1 MYRIRYND
9 EGRSQAL
16 ANALAR
22 LDYLASAGELRV
34 VWCSAQRSPALLVAT
49 NDAQEPLLV
58 EGLAQ
63 DLPGGVVHR
72 ESVDHLRSGLGRP
85 SYVTHLPAGQPHL
98 LAILAQLDRAMVRC
112 DWRTGRLSPIEIRS
126 SATPQALRAIVRAT
140 WAGARAGPLR
150 WPVSQALLPS
160 DLMQL
165 PPAQQHLT
173 LASRNT
179 QEIVFA
185 ESPAGHRALL
195 LGCDLD
201 GRPVTLPRHSRT
213 VWIGDAAPVNRVL
226 SWITGCWAERLLVLD
241 ATDAPAR
248 HWQAR
253 GRSITVDWRAPG
265 RSVRINPIARLPHDS
280 LDTYVERVLRWL
292 ASLHITE
299 AVIGSRMMR
308 LLRAYVKL
316 LSLEAELTP
325 PMILSLLGYPDQ
337 MDEYGPRVSQLDE
350 AEQQTWA
357 TRGRNDAALLKPGYN
372 VLRGL
377 FDRYTEMTLWM
388 PPFIDPADLAQASTV
403 VLRIPVQN
411 GGQRK
416 YWGGMLPLLTDLF
429 QHPDTLILGLGVG
442 SWGHEILKG
451 SRSGGATTLLWGE
464 TTLAAL
470 GCERLPTGTTADVH
484 LLAGAGVGGVTLAQA
499 VGVSTQLLAAQAED
513 QAILRTPETLG
524 SVRFRM
530 PQVEMAAERVS
541 GWMTVAD
548 VLPPVLSLAGDVD
561 AALKLTSGL
570 IGNAQAAS
578 GPLLVL
584 CGNRELWGALGDLG
598 VLTIPAAE
606 LPMLNPLTPAHL
618 SRWLWWA
625 RGLNIATATIRAAHR
640 GAVRDVQGLL
650 AFAAASGDRAAV
662 AVLKDVVQ
670 SAAFGWQET
679 DPAMW
684 FAESPLLAV
693 ESHHPAI
700 TRCLLM
706 SAVEAQARVVLWQA
720 GGVVEADYAALRG
733 CRTVLYPE
741 QSWTPDVLVG
751 RTTNGA
757 LTLLPAR
764 LQQLAP
770 TLPDNEA
777 CLYRRDCPTTFSRV
791 VVYA

>member
-22 LDYLASAGELRV
+22 LDYLASAGELQV

-63 DLPGGVVHR
+63 DLPGGVVRR
-72 ESVDHLRSGLGRP
+72 ESVEHLRSALGR
-85 SYVTHLPAGQPHL
+85 SHYVTRLPAGQPHL
-98 LAILAQLDRAMVRC
+98 LEILAQLDTAMVRC
-112 DWRTGRLSPIEIRS
+112 SWRGGRLSPVEIRS
-126 SATPQALRAIVRAT
+126 SAAPQALRTIVRAT
-140 WAGARAGPLR
+140 WAGARVLPLR

-179 QEIVFA
+179 QELAF
-185 ESPAGHRALL
+185 SDPPAGHRALL

-201 GRPVTLPRHSRT
+201 GRPVTIPRHSRT

-226 SWITGCWAERLLVLD
+226 SWITERWRGRLLVLD
-241 ATDAPAR
+241 ATGAPAR

-253 GRSITVDWRAPG
+253 DRTITVDWCAPG

-280 LDTYVERVLRWL
+280 LDRYVERVLRWL
-292 ASLHITE
+292 ASLHVTE
-299 AVIGSRMMR
+299 SVIGSRMMR
-308 LLRAYVKL
+308 LLRTYVKL
-316 LSLEAELTP
+316 LGLEEDLTP
-325 PMILSLLGYPDQ
+325 AMILSLLGYPDQ
-337 MDEYGPRVSQLDE
+337 MDEYGAAVSQLDE
-350 AEQQTWA
+350 VEQQTWA
-357 TRGRNDAALLKPGYN
+357 MRGRNDAALLKPGYN

-388 PPFIDPADLAQASTV
+388 PPFVDPHDLARASTV
-403 VLRIPVQN
+403 VLRIPAEN

-416 YWGGMLPLLTDLF
+416 YWSGMLPLLTDLF
-429 QHPDTLILGLGVG
+429 QHPDTLILGLGLG
-442 SWGHEILKG
+442 PWGHEILKG

-464 TTLAAL
+464 TALAVL
-470 GCERLPTGTTADVH
+470 GVERLPAGTTADVH
-484 LLAGAGVGGVTLAQA
+484 LLAGAGVGGVTLSKA

-524 SVRFRM
+524 SVRFRL
-530 PQVEMAAERVS
+530 PQVEIAAGRVS
-541 GWMTVAD
+541 GWMMGSD
-548 VLPPVLSLAGDVD
+548 VLPPVCSLTGDAD
-561 AALKLTSGL
+561 AALKLTAGL
-570 IGNAQAAS
+570 IGNAQAGS

-584 CGNRELWGALGDLG
+584 CGDRELWPALGDLG

-625 RGLNIATATIRAAHR
+625 RGLHIAPDTIRAAHKA
-640 GAVRDVQGLL
+640 AVRDVQGLL
-650 AFAAASGDRAAV
+650 AFAEAFGDRAAV

-684 FAESPLLAV
+684 FREQPLLAV
-693 ESHHPAI
+693 ESRHPAI

-706 SAVEAQARVVLWQA
+706 SAVEAQARLVLWQA
-720 GGVVEADYAALRG
+720 GGVVEADHAALRG
-733 CRTVLYPE
+733 CRTVVYPE

-770 TLPDNEA
+770 TLLDNEA
-777 CLYRRDCPTTFSRV
+777 CLYRRDCPNTFSRV